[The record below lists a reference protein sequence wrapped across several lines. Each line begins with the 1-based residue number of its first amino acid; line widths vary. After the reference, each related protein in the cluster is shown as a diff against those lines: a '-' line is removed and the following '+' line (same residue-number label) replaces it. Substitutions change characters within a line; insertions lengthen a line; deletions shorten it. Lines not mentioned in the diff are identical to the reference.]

1 MEIVENKL
9 SDTMLSNVK
18 DVIAG
23 AFKYKTSN
31 LERAK
36 YIVERLREIYD
47 NTSYNFCCIVVN
59 RGTDLGAYFYYY
71 QYIYF
76 KCYLEK
82 KFIILWSGK

>member
-18 DVIAG
+18 DIIAG
-23 AFKYKTSN
+23 AFKYKTTNS
-31 LERAK
+31 ERAK

-47 NTSYNFCCIVVN
+47 NISYNFCWIVID
-59 RGTDLGAYFYYY
+59 RDTDLAFFSYY

-82 KFIILWSGK
+82 KFIILWIGK